1 MDAALRASVQTREA
15 AYRAIAWRHML
26 ESLAT
31 LSAQA
36 AVQGTCRPLAR
47 GAYQRGGLISEE
59 T

>member
-1 MDAALRASVQTREA
+1 MRASVQTREA